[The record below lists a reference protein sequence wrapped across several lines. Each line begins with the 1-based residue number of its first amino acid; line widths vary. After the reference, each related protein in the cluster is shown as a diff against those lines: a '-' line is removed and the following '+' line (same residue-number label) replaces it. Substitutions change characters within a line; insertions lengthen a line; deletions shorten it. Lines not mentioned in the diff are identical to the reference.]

1 MAGQPTKYAGRPLT
15 SSGSQDGEAGA
26 EHIWSFSAS
35 AVTLV
40 ICAIETIRPKLDCWF
55 GPPPTRT
62 SSSEHTS
69 TLHTPANRK
78 VTIPRVASCDS
89 AIWRVEARG
98 MTRTKWMRLGVRDL
112 ADILRWAGEQNIRHL
127 DNFRHRVIHGRE
139 FVSFR
144 MVPRYAIEIGTADII
159 VVAHVHAGARQR
171 LSAACSG
178 LGRYGARLI
187 ARNIARLTRPT
198 TAPARP
204 QTAELFEL
212 PARRVSA
219 PSRH

>member
-1 MAGQPTKYAGRPLT
+1 
-15 SSGSQDGEAGA
+15 
-26 EHIWSFSAS
+26 
-35 AVTLV
+35 
-40 ICAIETIRPKLDCWF
+40 
-55 GPPPTRT
+55 
-62 SSSEHTS
+62 
-69 TLHTPANRK
+69 
-78 VTIPRVASCDS
+78 
-89 AIWRVEARG
+89 

-159 VVAHVHAGARQR
+159 VVAHVYAGAGQR
-171 LSAACSG
+171 LSAACSA
-178 LGRYGARLI
+178 LGHYGARLI
-187 ARNIARLTRPT
+187 AQKMARLTRPT

-204 QTAELFEL
+204 HTAELFAL
-212 PARRVSA
+212 PAPRLSA